1 MPYHKVWIPDIALYY
16 SENHI
21 HDLGVHPF
29 ETVTSAGHVT
39 WFPGAKYTVKCHMNV
54 KEFPF
59 DEQKCSMV
67 VGA

>member
-29 ETVTSAGHVT
+29 VTVTSAGHVT
-39 WFPGAKYTVKCHMNV
+39 WFPGAKYTVQCHMNV
-54 KEFPF
+54 KKFPF